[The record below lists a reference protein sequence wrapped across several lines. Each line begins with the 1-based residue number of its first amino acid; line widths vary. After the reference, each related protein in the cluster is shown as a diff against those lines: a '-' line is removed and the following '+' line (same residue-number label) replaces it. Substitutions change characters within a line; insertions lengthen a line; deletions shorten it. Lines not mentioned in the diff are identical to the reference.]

1 MPEKKN
7 NQINRELLEEILSEI
22 QSMQQELLATKSAI
36 TEIRCEITKL
46 NQLENK
52 LQKGENIA
60 TANGGW
66 FFWS

>member
-1 MPEKKN
+1 MPDKKN
-7 NQINRELLEEILSEI
+7 NQNNRQLLEEILSEI
-22 QSMQQELLATKSAI
+22 QSVKSAI
-36 TEIRCEITKL
+36 TEIKYEITKL

>member
-1 MPEKKN
+1 MPDKKN
-7 NQINRELLEEILSEI
+7 NQNNRQLLEEILSEI
-22 QSMQQELLATKSAI
+22 QSVKSAI

-52 LQKGENIA
+52 LKKGENIA

-66 FFWS
+66 FFWSS

>member
-1 MPEKKN
+1 MPDKKN
-7 NQINRELLEEILSEI
+7 NKELLEEILSEI
-22 QSMQQELLATKSAI
+22 QSVKSAI

-66 FFWS
+66 FFWSS